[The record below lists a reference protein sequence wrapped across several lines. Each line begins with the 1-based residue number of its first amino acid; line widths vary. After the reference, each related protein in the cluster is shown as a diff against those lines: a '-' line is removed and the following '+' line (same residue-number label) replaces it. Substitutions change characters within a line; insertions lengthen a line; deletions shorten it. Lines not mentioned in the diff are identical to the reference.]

1 MDNLKYAVVCVDD
14 DPFILQML
22 SFQLNKIIEPKTTLL
37 ECYSDPTIVLENLT
51 ELLDNQLEIL
61 IIVVD
66 YQMPK
71 LNGAELIRSIKDKYP
86 NIKCVMLSGQA
97 NDVIVQELSEEKYLE
112 QFISK
117 PWDEEKLYQVVRPIL
132 ESVA

>member
-1 MDNLKYAVVCVDD
+1 
-14 DPFILQML
+14 
-22 SFQLNKIIEPKTTLL
+22 LNELL
-37 ECYSDPTIVLENLT
+37 E
-51 ELLDNQLEIL
+51 NQIEIL

-71 LNGAELIRSIKDKYP
+71 LNGAKLIRSIKDKYP
-86 NIKCVMLSGQA
+86 HIKCVMLSGQA
-97 NDVIVQELSEEKYLE
+97 NDLIVQELTEEKHLE

>member
-1 MDNLKYAVVCVDD
+1 MDNFNYAVVFVDD
-14 DPFILQML
+14 YPFILQML

-37 ECYSDPTIVLENLT
+37 ECYSDPTTVLANLN
-51 ELLDNQLEIL
+51 ELLDNQIEIL

-71 LNGAELIRSIKDKYP
+71 LNGAQLIRSFKNKYP
-86 NIKCVMLSGQA
+86 HIKCLMLSWRA
-97 NDVIVQELSEEKYLE
+97 NDLIVQELTEEKHLE

>member
-1 MDNLKYAVVCVDD
+1 MNDIQITGQNIKWYDAA
-14 DPFILQML
+14 
-22 SFQLNKIIEPKTTLL
+22 LNGNTLPKTTLL
-37 ECYSDPTIVLENLT
+37 ECYSDPTTVLENLH
-51 ELLDNQLEIL
+51 ELLINQIEIL

-71 LNGAELIRSIKDKYP
+71 LNGAELIRSIKAKYP

-97 NDVIVQELSEEKYLE
+97 NDLIVQELSDEKHLE

>member
-1 MDNLKYAVVCVDD
+1 MDDIKYAVVCVDD

-22 SFQLNKIIEPKTTLL
+22 SFQLTKIIEPKTTLL
-37 ECYSDPTIVLENLT
+37 ECYSDPTSVLENLD
-51 ELLDNQLEIL
+51 ELLDNQIEIL

-71 LNGAELIRSIKDKYP
+71 LNGAELIRSIKAKYP

-97 NDVIVQELSEEKYLE
+97 NDLIVQELSEEKHLE

-117 PWDEEKLYQVVRPIL
+117 PWDEATLYKVIQPIL
-132 ESVA
+132 DSVA

>member
-1 MDNLKYAVVCVDD
+1 MDNIKYAVVCVDD
-14 DPFILQML
+14 DSFILQML
-22 SFQLNKIIEPKTTLL
+22 SFQLNKIIDPKTTLL
-37 ECYSDPTIVLENLT
+37 ECYSDPTTVMENLD
-51 ELLDNQLEIL
+51 ELLDNSIEIL

-71 LNGAELIRSIKDKYP
+71 LNGAELIRSVKKKYP
-86 NIKCVMLSGQA
+86 SIKCVMLSGQA
-97 NDVIVQELSEEKYLE
+97 NDLIVKELNAEKHLE

-132 ESVA
+132 DSVA

>member
-1 MDNLKYAVVCVDD
+1 MDKIKYAVVCVDD
-14 DPFILQML
+14 DSLILQML
-22 SFQLNKIIEPKTTLL
+22 SFQLNKIIDSKTTLL
-37 ECYSDPTIVLENLT
+37 ECYSDPTTVIDSLD
-51 ELLDNQLEIL
+51 ELLDNSIEIL

-71 LNGAELIRSIKDKYP
+71 LNGAELIRAVKLKYP
-86 NIKCVMLSGQA
+86 SIKCVMLSGQA
-97 NDVIVQELSEEKYLE
+97 NDLVVKELNAEKQLE

-132 ESVA
+132 DSVA